1 MNNPLNVIGN
11 NHPKDGLFLVILN
24 GQYQWVFLAL
34 KKNHKIFLQLFG
46 FLKSFQYLCTESEQK
61 EKTMTEKD
69 TNNSSTSSVD
79 KILSHQLFV
88 VEKDPIKDKA
98 WEKQQEKALQQQS
111 PKVEVNEVVQE
122 SHKPRM
128 AEVYSNDLQTLKI
141 WFDSKQFTK
150 ELEESIRQL
159 PKTLFSDDTIEY
171 YIQERV
177 KKEEEIMALALATV

>member
-1 MNNPLNVIGN
+1 M
-11 NHPKDGLFLVILN
+11 
-24 GQYQWVFLAL
+24 A
-34 KKNHKIFLQLFG
+34 
-46 FLKSFQYLCTESEQK
+46 EQ
-61 EKTMTEKD
+61 D

-111 PKVEVNEVVQE
+111 QKVEVKEAVQE
-122 SHKPRM
+122 THKPRM

-150 ELEESIRQL
+150 ELEERIRQL

-177 KKEEEIMALALATV
+177 KKEEEIMAIALATV

>member
-1 MNNPLNVIGN
+1 
-11 NHPKDGLFLVILN
+11 
-24 GQYQWVFLAL
+24 
-34 KKNHKIFLQLFG
+34 
-46 FLKSFQYLCTESEQK
+46 
-61 EKTMTEKD
+61 MTEQD

-111 PKVEVNEVVQE
+111 QKVEVKEVVQE
-122 SHKPRM
+122 THKPKM
-128 AEVYSNDLQTLKI
+128 IDVSSNDIQTLRI
-141 WFDSKQFTK
+141 WYDSKPFTK

-159 PKTLFSDDTIEY
+159 PKTLFSDETIEY

-177 KKEEEIMALALATV
+177 KKEEEIMAMALATV

>member
-1 MNNPLNVIGN
+1 M
-11 NHPKDGLFLVILN
+11 
-24 GQYQWVFLAL
+24 A
-34 KKNHKIFLQLFG
+34 
-46 FLKSFQYLCTESEQK
+46 
-61 EKTMTEKD
+61 EKD

-111 PKVEVNEVVQE
+111 QKVEVNEVVQE
-122 SHKPRM
+122 THKPNM
-128 AEVYSNDLQTLKI
+128 IEVSNNDLQTLRI
-141 WFDSKQFTK
+141 WYDSKPFTK
-150 ELEESIRQL
+150 ELEERIRQL

-177 KKEEEIMALALATV
+177 KKEEEIMAIALATV

>member
-1 MNNPLNVIGN
+1 M
-11 NHPKDGLFLVILN
+11 
-24 GQYQWVFLAL
+24 A
-34 KKNHKIFLQLFG
+34 
-46 FLKSFQYLCTESEQK
+46 
-61 EKTMTEKD
+61 EKD

-111 PKVEVNEVVQE
+111 QKVEVKEAVQE
-122 SHKPRM
+122 THKPKM
-128 AEVYSNDLQTLKI
+128 IDVSSSDIQTLKI

-150 ELEESIRQL
+150 ELEDSIRQL

-171 YIQERV
+171 YIQDRV
-177 KKEEEIMALALATV
+177 KKEEEIVAMALATV

>member
-1 MNNPLNVIGN
+1 
-11 NHPKDGLFLVILN
+11 
-24 GQYQWVFLAL
+24 
-34 KKNHKIFLQLFG
+34 
-46 FLKSFQYLCTESEQK
+46 
-61 EKTMTEKD
+61 MTEQY

-111 PKVEVNEVVQE
+111 QKVEVKKAVQE
-122 SHKPRM
+122 THKPNM
-128 AEVYSNDLQTLKI
+128 IDVYNTDIQTLRI
-141 WFDSKQFTK
+141 WFDSKPFTN
-150 ELEESIRQL
+150 ELKDSIRQL

-177 KKEEEIMALALATV
+177 KKEEEINAMELATV

>member
-1 MNNPLNVIGN
+1 M
-11 NHPKDGLFLVILN
+11 
-24 GQYQWVFLAL
+24 A
-34 KKNHKIFLQLFG
+34 
-46 FLKSFQYLCTESEQK
+46 
-61 EKTMTEKD
+61 EKD

-111 PKVEVNEVVQE
+111 QKVEIQEAVQE
-122 SHKPRM
+122 THKPRM
-128 AEVYSNDLQTLKI
+128 AEVYSNDLQTLNI
-141 WFDSKQFTK
+141 WYDSKPFTK
-150 ELEESIRQL
+150 ELENSIRQL

-177 KKEEEIMALALATV
+177 KKEEEIKAFSLATV

>member
-1 MNNPLNVIGN
+1 M
-11 NHPKDGLFLVILN
+11 
-24 GQYQWVFLAL
+24 A
-34 KKNHKIFLQLFG
+34 
-46 FLKSFQYLCTESEQK
+46 EQ
-61 EKTMTEKD
+61 D
-69 TNNSSTSSVD
+69 INNSSTSSVD

-98 WEKQQEKALQQQS
+98 WVTQQEKSLQQQS
-111 PKVEVNEVVQE
+111 QKVEVKEAVQE
-122 SHKPRM
+122 THKPMM
-128 AEVYSNDLQTLKI
+128 AEVYNTDLQTLRI

-177 KKEEEIMALALATV
+177 KKEEEIVAIALATV

>member
-1 MNNPLNVIGN
+1 M
-11 NHPKDGLFLVILN
+11 FR
-24 GQYQWVFLAL
+24 
-34 KKNHKIFLQLFG
+34 
-46 FLKSFQYLCTESEQK
+46 FLKYFLYLCTESEQK
-61 EKTMTEKD
+61 EKAMTEQY

-111 PKVEVNEVVQE
+111 KKVEVKKAVQE
-122 SHKPRM
+122 THKTRM
-128 AEVYSNDLQTLKI
+128 AEVYNTDLQTLRI
-141 WFDSKQFTK
+141 WFDSKQFTN
-150 ELEESIRQL
+150 ELEDSIRQL

-177 KKEEEIMALALATV
+177 KKEEEIKAMELATV

>member
-1 MNNPLNVIGN
+1 
-11 NHPKDGLFLVILN
+11 
-24 GQYQWVFLAL
+24 
-34 KKNHKIFLQLFG
+34 
-46 FLKSFQYLCTESEQK
+46 
-61 EKTMTEKD
+61 MTEQD
-69 TNNSSTSSVD
+69 TINSSTSSVD

-111 PKVEVNEVVQE
+111 QKVEVKEAVQE
-122 SHKPRM
+122 THKPRM
-128 AEVYSNDLQTLKI
+128 SEVYSTDLQTLKI
-141 WFDSKQFTK
+141 WYDSKPFTK

-177 KKEEEIMALALATV
+177 KKEEEIMAIALATV

>member
-1 MNNPLNVIGN
+1 M
-11 NHPKDGLFLVILN
+11 
-24 GQYQWVFLAL
+24 A
-34 KKNHKIFLQLFG
+34 
-46 FLKSFQYLCTESEQK
+46 EQ
-61 EKTMTEKD
+61 D
-69 TNNSSTSSVD
+69 INNSSNSSVD

-111 PKVEVNEVVQE
+111 QKVEVKKSVQE
-122 SHKPRM
+122 THKPNM
-128 AEVYSNDLQTLKI
+128 IDVSSNDLQTLKI

-150 ELEESIRQL
+150 ELEDSIRQL

-177 KKEEEIMALALATV
+177 KKEEEIVAMALATV

>member
-1 MNNPLNVIGN
+1 M
-11 NHPKDGLFLVILN
+11 
-24 GQYQWVFLAL
+24 A
-34 KKNHKIFLQLFG
+34 
-46 FLKSFQYLCTESEQK
+46 EQ
-61 EKTMTEKD
+61 D

-111 PKVEVNEVVQE
+111 QKVEVKET
-122 SHKPRM
+122 HKPRM

-150 ELEESIRQL
+150 ELEERIRQL

-177 KKEEEIMALALATV
+177 KKEEEIMSMALATV